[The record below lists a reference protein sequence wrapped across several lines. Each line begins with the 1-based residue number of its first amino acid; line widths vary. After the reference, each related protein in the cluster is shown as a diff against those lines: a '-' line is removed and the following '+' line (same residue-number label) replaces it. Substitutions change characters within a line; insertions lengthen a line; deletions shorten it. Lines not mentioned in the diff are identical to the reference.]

1 MLKPVSSAFRSP
13 ETVHRTGSVA
23 RSSRGFTL
31 IELGIVIGV
40 IAILTAVVVTA
51 RGFVDQ
57 SRIGNAVQAVSA
69 VRDAS
74 RGFAKRQTGGASFEG
89 LTDISLLVGAN
100 NFFATAPVDPWSN
113 VNLDVAATGADF
125 GFIDVSIC
133 IGSGTT
139 AVPVG
144 QDFTRAASS
153 LGTITTGAACGNG
166 GFVHVVQTR

>member
-1 MLKPVSSAFRSP
+1 MSDVS
-13 ETVHRTGSVA
+13 

-89 LTDISLLVGAN
+89 LTNISLLVGPN
-100 NFFATAPVDPWSN
+100 NFFAAAPVDPWSN
-113 VNLDVAATGADF
+113 VDLGVVATGADF

-144 QDFTRAASS
+144 QDFTRAAAS
-153 LGTITTGAACGNG
+153 LGTITTGGGCGDG
-166 GFVHVVQTR
+166 GFIHVVQTR